1 MRIAITGSSGMV
13 GSALRSKLETGG
25 HEIVRIRH
33 GHSSNPNA
41 EWSPADRW
49 LREGVLEGVDV
60 VVHLAG
66 ASIGDRRWSTSY
78 KQEMRASRIDGATL
92 LVNTIREMSHRP
104 RALVTSSAVG
114 FYGNRDNERLT
125 EDAGRGS
132 GFLADLVADWE
143 DAARS
148 AEDLGLRVAMVR
160 SGIVLRSMLPA
171 LITPFKLGLGGRLG
185 SGKQYFPWVGLEDL
199 VRIYE
204 HAITGD
210 VSGPINAVAPEDAT
224 NNDFTRDLGKAI
236 RRPTLFPLPG
246 FMLGLIMGGEK
257 ARETGLISQRVIP
270 QRLVEAGLVFS
281 HPTLKEALPS
291 ELAAI

>member
-1 MRIAITGSSGMV
+1 MV

-49 LREGVLEGVDV
+49 LRDGVLEGVDV

-185 SGKQYFPWVGLEDL
+185 SGTQYFPWVGLEDL

-291 ELAAI
+291 ELAVI

>member
-49 LREGVLEGVDV
+49 LRDGVLEGVDV

-185 SGKQYFPWVGLEDL
+185 SGTQYFPWVGLEDL

-291 ELAAI
+291 ELAVI

>member
-49 LREGVLEGVDV
+49 LRDGVLEGVDV

-185 SGKQYFPWVGLEDL
+185 SGTQYFPWVGLEDL

-246 FMLGLIMGGEK
+246 FMLGLIIGGEK

-291 ELAAI
+291 ELAVI